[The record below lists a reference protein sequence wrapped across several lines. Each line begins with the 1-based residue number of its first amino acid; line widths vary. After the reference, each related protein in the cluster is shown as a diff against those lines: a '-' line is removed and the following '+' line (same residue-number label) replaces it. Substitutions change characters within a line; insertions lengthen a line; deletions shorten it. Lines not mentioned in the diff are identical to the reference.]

1 MILTVDLQHML
12 SLVNVS
18 LSAVG
23 ALCFMSLVQVLCRS
37 VQSHH
42 HSVICLTAG
51 PYPLLKR
58 VLHRVR
64 SGAFLLK
71 FQNAFVSSRS
81 SSSCLRLF
89 PRVPITCIFPLITY
103 SRSQFDIQDVVNE
116 VGLSSFYCT

>member
-1 MILTVDLQHML
+1 VLLTVDLQHLL
-12 SLVNVS
+12 SLVSVS

-37 VQSHH
+37 VQGHH
-42 HSVICLTAG
+42 NSVICLTAG
-51 PYPLLKR
+51 PYPLPKR
-58 VLHRVR
+58 VLHRVP

-71 FQNAFVSSRS
+71 FQYALVSLRS

-89 PRVPITCIFPLITY
+89 PRVPITCIFPLITC
-103 SRSQFDIQDVVNE
+103 SRRQFDIQDVVNE